1 MSEENVKKG
10 EEIQTNETSGLT
22 HKLQAVGWGLFFVW
36 VGIAVLTKIEAG
48 IGIGLLG
55 IGIITLGMQG
65 VRKYFNLKLEGFW
78 VVVGLLFAIGGI
90 WHLFEAKIP
99 LVAIVLIIGGILV
112 IVSGFRS
119 KRLKTK

>member
-1 MSEENVKKG
+1 MSEETMKKG
-10 EEIQTNETSGLT
+10 EEIQTNERSGLT

-36 VGIAVLTKIEAG
+36 VGIAVLVKLEF
-48 IGIGLLG
+48 GIGLLG
-55 IGIITLGMQG
+55 IGIITLGIQG

-78 VVVGLLFAIGGI
+78 VVIGLLFVIGGI
-90 WHLFEAKIP
+90 WNLFEAKIP

-112 IVSGFRS
+112 IVSGFRN

>member
-1 MSEENVKKG
+1 MSEENMKKG
-10 EEIQTNETSGLT
+10 EEIQTNERSGLT

-36 VGIAVLTKIEAG
+36 VGIAVLTKIEV
-48 IGIGLLG
+48 GIGLLG
-55 IGIITLGMQG
+55 VGIITLVMQG

-78 VVVGLLFAIGGI
+78 VVIGLLFVIGGI